1 MNLLWNRKTFTD
13 LENEF
18 MVVGEK
24 KIRDFGKEH
33 TAIFKMDNQQGPI
46 VQHIE
51 FSSILYGTLDG
62 RGLSGRMDTCI
73 CMAESLCCSSEN
85 ITILLIGYTPIQY

>member
-1 MNLLWNRKTFTD
+1 MNLLWNRKIFTD

-18 MVVGEK
+18 MVVGEE

-33 TAIFKMDNQQGPI
+33 TATFKMDNQQGPI

-73 CMAESLCCSSEN
+73 CVAESLCCSSEN
-85 ITILLIGYTPIQY
+85 TTILLIGYTPIQY